1 MDRRGAG
8 ADEANARRRRAEA
21 EAGAAR
27 KAAELAKPIH
37 VLGAGLSGLAA
48 ATYLANAGREVHV
61 HEIRGDSGARFD
73 GDFQGIENW
82 TSGSDFFN
90 EIQEWGFDP
99 DEFKSDAFDVID
111 LVHPDDEI
119 TQPRTS
125 GVAFRIVERGT
136 AEHCIDQG
144 FKRMALDA
152 GAQIHYDTRRSP
164 QDCHIVAAGPKESSA
179 VAFGEI
185 FHTDHPNHVTF
196 QLNLSLIHISEP
208 TRPY

>member
-1 MDRRGAG
+1 MPPFDPPDRDVQA
-8 ADEANARRRRAEA
+8 ANRRKAE
-21 EAGAAR
+21 
-27 KAAELAKPIH
+27 AAELAKPIH

-82 TSGSDFFN
+82 TRGSDFFD
-90 EIQEWGFDP
+90 EMRQWGFDP
-99 DEFKSDAFDVID
+99 EQFKSDPFDVID
-111 LVHPDDEI
+111 LAHPDDEI

-125 GVAFRIVERGT
+125 DVAFRVVERGT

-144 FKRMALDA
+144 FKRMAMEA
-152 GAQIHYDTRRSP
+152 GAHIHYDVRKDP
-164 QDCHIVAAGPKESSA
+164 KECHIIAAGPKDSSA

-196 QLNLSLIHISEP
+196 QLNDKLDRKSVV
-208 TRPY
+208 

>member
-1 MDRRGAG
+1 MSLALAFRDSPLPPIWPTL
-8 ADEANARRRRAEA
+8 
-21 EAGAAR
+21 AAR
-27 KAAELAKPIH
+27 FTSMKFAVTVGPVSMA
-37 VLGAGLSGLAA
+37 
-48 ATYLANAGREVHV
+48 
-61 HEIRGDSGARFD
+61 F
-73 GDFQGIENW
+73 FQGIENW

-144 FKRMALDA
+144 FKRMAWTLERRFTTIHA
-152 GAQIHYDTRRSP
+152 GVRR
-164 QDCHIVAAGPKESSA
+164 
-179 VAFGEI
+179 
-185 FHTDHPNHVTF
+185 TVT
-196 QLNLSLIHISEP
+196 
-208 TRPY
+208 

>member
-1 MDRRGAG
+1 MPPFDPP
-8 ADEANARRRRAEA
+8 DKDVQ
-21 EAGAAR
+21 AAR
-27 KAAELAKPIH
+27 QAVQAARQAKAEAAELAKPIH

-144 FKRMALDA
+144 
-152 GAQIHYDTRRSP
+152 
-164 QDCHIVAAGPKESSA
+164 V
-179 VAFGEI
+179 
-185 FHTDHPNHVTF
+185 
-196 QLNLSLIHISEP
+196 
-208 TRPY
+208 